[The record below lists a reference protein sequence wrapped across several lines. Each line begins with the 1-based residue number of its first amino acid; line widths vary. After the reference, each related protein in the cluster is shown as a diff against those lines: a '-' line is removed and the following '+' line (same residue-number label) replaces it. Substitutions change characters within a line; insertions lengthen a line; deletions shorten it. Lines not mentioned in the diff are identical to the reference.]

1 MEHWFFTPKYLLE
14 NHSSPTYLI
23 QTSFFLQNPFSPS
36 KIFFSLTNFFPFR
49 NQPWVALKA
58 CKKAFFQLG
67 NSCKDIC
74 LEIAKKLHQ
83 DIHIP
88 KIA

>member
-36 KIFFSLTNFFPFR
+36 KIFFSLTIFFPFR

-58 CKKAFFQLG
+58 YKKAFFQLG

-74 LEIAKKLHQ
+74 LENAKKLHLQ
-83 DIHIP
+83 IHIP